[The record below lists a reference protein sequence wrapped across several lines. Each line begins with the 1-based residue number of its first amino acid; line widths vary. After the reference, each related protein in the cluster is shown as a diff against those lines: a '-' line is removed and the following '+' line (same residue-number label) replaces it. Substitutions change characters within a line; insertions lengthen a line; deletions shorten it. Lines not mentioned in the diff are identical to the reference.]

1 MTAGLGALDFTII
14 AIYFLIVFAIGYW
27 FSRSRST
34 TDYFLAGR
42 HVGWFAVGASLFAT
56 NISSEHFIGLAGSGA
71 TQGLPVG
78 CFEWSAAFCLLL
90 LGWVFVPFYL
100 RSRVFTMPEFLERRY
115 NEKCRAFLSGFS
127 ILAYIFTK
135 ISVGLFAGAIL
146 LKQLVGWD
154 YVTSSIFLVV
164 VTGIYTVAGGLS
176 AVIYTDFFQAFVLIG
191 GSVVLAWLGL
201 DAVGGFDGLRA
212 TLPPDYFNM
221 VRPMSDPNYPW
232 LGTLVAPFVLGIWY
246 WCTDQVIVQKT
257 LSARNITQARAGT
270 IFAGFLKILPVY
282 TMVLPGLIAKA
293 LYPADVTGD
302 NAYPLLVVRLM
313 PSGLVGLMVAA
324 LLAALMS
331 SLSSVFNSCSTLIT
345 LDFYKKYRPD
355 ASEKRLVTVGRISTL
370 AIVVISVA
378 WIPFIPYIS
387 SELYLY
393 LQSVQAYIGPP
404 VTAIFLFGV
413 FWKRATGRGA
423 LATLIVGLVVGA
435 VRFLLEVIHKSTG
448 ADFGPLMPLIDLNF
462 MLFALCVFV
471 LCAAVMVGVSL
482 TSPQEPREKTE
493 GLTWAQRS
501 HTPLGGQRDAAET
514 AALARWSPL
523 HVAATGVLMV
533 VIVGLWWHFR

>member
-1 MTAGLGALDFTII
+1 MAGLTTLDLII
-14 AIYFLIVFAIGYW
+14 LIGYFLVVFVIGFY
-27 FSRSRST
+27 FSRGQRSST
-34 TDYFLAGR
+34 EYFLAGR

-56 NISSEHFIGLAGSGA
+56 NIGSEHFIGLAGSGA

-78 CFEWSAAFCLLL
+78 CFEWSASFCLLM

-100 RSRVFTMPEFLERRY
+100 RSRVFTMPEFLARRY
-115 NEKCRAFLSGFS
+115 NESCRSFLSGFS

-154 YVTSSIFLVV
+154 YFTSSIFLVI

-191 GSVVLAWLGL
+191 GSLLLSLLGL
-201 DAVGGFDGLRA
+201 DAAGGFEGLRQS
-212 TLPPDYFNM
+212 LPADYFNM

-257 LSARNITQARAGT
+257 LSAKNIVHARGGT
-270 IFAGFLKILPVY
+270 IFAGLLKILPVFI
-282 TMVLPGLIAKA
+282 MVLPGLIAKA
-293 LYPADVTGD
+293 LYPGEVTGD
-302 NAYPLLVVRLM
+302 NAYPLLVVKLM

-345 LDFYKKYRPD
+345 LDFYKKYNPD
-355 ASEKRLVTVGRISTL
+355 ASEKRLVYVGRISTL
-370 AIVVISVA
+370 VIVAISIA
-378 WIPFIPYIS
+378 WIPFIHYIS

-404 VTAIFLFGV
+404 VTVIFVLGV
-413 FWKRATGRGA
+413 FWKRATGRAA
-423 LATLIVGLVVGA
+423 LATLTVGLIVGA
-435 VRFLLEVIHKSTG
+435 FRFVLEVLHKSMG
-448 ADFGPLMPLIDLNF
+448 FDFGPLMPVVNLNF

-471 LCAAVMVGVSL
+471 LCTLVMVGVSL
-482 TSPQEPREKTE
+482 ATSPEPLEKTS
-493 GLTWAQRS
+493 GLTWQQRRA
-501 HTPLGGQRDAAET
+501 TPRGGEVDPVEMSISARWKPLEVTLT
-514 AALARWSPL
+514 AALA
-523 HVAATGVLMV
+523 VT
-533 VIVGLWWHFR
+533 IVGLWWHFR